1 MKIELFWTNEDS
13 FKLNF
18 PFYIAKR
25 YIIST
30 SKNNAIN
37 IINRIASMGIIVGAL
52 ALFVVL
58 SVFSG
63 LKEFSLSFTNAMDP
77 DLKLNATLGK
87 SIVVTPIQERQI
99 KQIDG
104 LVSYSKII
112 EERVL
117 FTFDGKQEVTYLK
130 GIDSLFT
137 KVNPIEKNLFN
148 GQWLAPNT
156 NQVVVGYG
164 IAQKFS
170 MGLLDFNR
178 PLQVFVPKPGKGAIE
193 NPEQAFNQSDLLPIG
208 IYTINEDLD
217 SKYVF
222 ADLGLAQELLEFQP
236 NQVSGLEIKIQ
247 KGANEKAVI
256 EQLQTI
262 FKNTITVKNRAQLNE
277 SLYKMLNTENIAVY
291 LIFTLVIVVAL
302 FNLIGALIMMILDKK
317 GNLKT
322 LFNLGV
328 EIKDLRKIFLLQ
340 GTLLSVF
347 GGGIG
352 LILGIVIIVLQQQFQ
367 LIMITPT
374 LAYPVVFTLENVL
387 IVLGTIIS
395 LGFIASLIASS
406 RVSKKLL
413 D

>member
-1 MKIELFWTNEDS
+1 
-13 FKLNF
+13 
-18 PFYIAKR
+18 
-25 YIIST
+25 
-30 SKNNAIN
+30 
-37 IINRIASMGIIVGAL
+37 MGIIVGAM

-63 LKEFSLSFTNAMDP
+63 LKVFSLSFSNDIDP
-77 DLKLNATLGK
+77 DLKISSTFGK
-87 SIVVTPIQERQI
+87 SLLISPSQESQI

-104 LVSYSKII
+104 LVSYSKIV

-130 GIDSLFT
+130 GVDAKYNTI
-137 KVNPIEKNLFN
+137 N
-148 GQWLAPNT
+148 GIKKTLYNGVWLRPNSDE
-156 NQVVVGYG
+156 VVVGYG
-164 IAQKFS
+164 IAQQFS
-170 MGLLDFNR
+170 MGLLDYNHY
-178 PLQVFVPKPGKGAIE
+178 LEVLAPKPGKGNIE
-193 NPEQAFNQSDLLPIG
+193 NPEEAFNKMILVPIG
-208 IYTINEDLD
+208 IYAISEDLD

-222 ADLGLAQELLEFQP
+222 ADLGLAQDLLDYKP
-236 NQVSGLEIKIQ
+236 NQISGIEVKMAKDADENIIVSK
-247 KGANEKAVI
+247 
-256 EQLQTI
+256 LQTI
-262 FKNTITVKNRAQLNE
+262 FNNKITVKNRAQLND
-277 SLYKMLNTENIAVY
+277 SLYKMLNTENLAVY
-291 LIFTLVIVVAL
+291 LIFTLVIVIAL

-322 LFNLGV
+322 LLNLGT

-347 GGGIG
+347 GGIIG
-352 LILGIVIIVLQQQFQ
+352 LTLGIAIVLLQQHFE

-374 LAYPVVFTLENVL
+374 LAYPVVFSLENVL
-387 IVLGTIIS
+387 IVLATIVT

>member
-1 MKIELFWTNEDS
+1 
-13 FKLNF
+13 LNF
-18 PFYIAKR
+18 PLYIAKR
-25 YIIST
+25 YSIST

-37 IINRIASMGIIVGAL
+37 IINRIASVGIIIGAL

-63 LKEFSLSFTNAMDP
+63 LKEFSLSFTNAIDP

-87 SIVVTPIQERQI
+87 SILITPEQERQI

-117 FTFDGKQEVTYLK
+117 FTFDGKQQVTYLK

-137 KVNPIEKNLFN
+137 KVNPVEKNLFN

-164 IAQKFS
+164 IAQQFS

-208 IYTINEDLD
+208 IYTVNEDLD

-222 ADLGLAQELLEFQP
+222 ADLGLAQELLEYKP
-236 NQVSGLEIKIQ
+236 IQVSGLEIKIQ
-247 KGANEKAVI
+247 KGADEIAVI
-256 EQLQTI
+256 EQLQSI
-262 FKNTITVKNRAQLNE
+262 FNNTITVKNRAQLNE

-347 GGGIG
+347 GGVIG
-352 LILGIVIIVLQQQFQ
+352 LLLGIVIVVLQQQFE

-374 LAYPVVFTLENVL
+374 MAYPIVFTLENVL

>member
-1 MKIELFWTNEDS
+1 M
-13 FKLNF
+13 NF

-25 YIIST
+25 YSSST

-37 IINRIASMGIIVGAL
+37 IINRIASVGIIIGAL

-63 LKEFSLSFTNAMDP
+63 LKEFSLSFTNAIDP
-77 DLKLNATLGK
+77 DLKLSPTKGK
-87 SIVVTPIQERQI
+87 SILITSEQERQI
-99 KQIDG
+99 KEIDG

-117 FTFDGKQEVTYLK
+117 FTFDDKQQVTYLK
-130 GIDSLFT
+130 GVDSLFT

-148 GQWLAPNT
+148 GQWLANNT

-164 IAQKFS
+164 IAQEFS

-178 PLQVFVPKPGKGAIE
+178 PLEVFVPKPGKGAIE
-193 NPEQAFNQSDLLPIG
+193 NPEQAFNQSVLLAIG
-208 IYTINEDLD
+208 IYTVNEDLD

-222 ADLGLAQELLEFQP
+222 ADLGLAQELLEYKP
-236 NQVSGLEIKIQ
+236 NEVSGLEIKIQ
-247 KGANEKAVI
+247 KGANEKAVVK
-256 EQLQTI
+256 QLQSI
-262 FKNTITVKNRAQLNE
+262 FNNTITVKNRAQLNE

-347 GGGIG
+347 GGVIG
-352 LILGIVIIVLQQQFQ
+352 LLLGIVIVVLQQQFE
-367 LIMITPT
+367 LVMITPT
-374 LAYPVVFTLENVL
+374 MPYPVVFTLENVW
-387 IVLGTIIS
+387 IVLATIIS

>member
-1 MKIELFWTNEDS
+1 M
-13 FKLNF
+13 NF
-18 PFYIAKR
+18 PLYIAKR
-25 YIIST
+25 YILSN

-37 IINRIASMGIIVGAL
+37 IINRIASMGIIVGAM

-63 LKEFSLSFTNAMDP
+63 LKVFSLSFTNDIDP
-77 DLKLNATLGK
+77 DLKISSILGK
-87 SIVVTPIQERQI
+87 SFLISPDQESKI
-99 KQIDG
+99 KKIEG
-104 LVSYSKII
+104 LASYTKII

-130 GIDSLFT
+130 GVDANFNQVNAIET
-137 KVNPIEKNLFN
+137 KLFN
-148 GQWLAPNT
+148 GQWLKPDT
-156 NQVVVGYG
+156 YQVVVGYS

-178 PLQVFVPKPGKGAIE
+178 QLEVLVPKPGKGAIE
-193 NPEQAFNQSDLLPIG
+193 NPEQAFNKTDVIPVG
-208 IYTINEDLD
+208 IYAISEDLD

-222 ADLGLAQELLEFQP
+222 ADLGLAQELLEYKT
-236 NQVSGLEIKIQ
+236 NQVSGIEIKT
-247 KGANEKAVI
+247 KTGADESAI
-256 EQLQTI
+256 TEQLQTI
-262 FKNTITVKNRAQLNE
+262 FNNKITVKNRAQLNE

-322 LFNLGV
+322 LFNLGT

-347 GGGIG
+347 GGIIG
-352 LILGIVIIVLQQQFQ
+352 LVLGIIIVLLQEYFQ

-374 LAYPVVFTLENVL
+374 LAYPVIFSLENVL
-387 IVLGTIIS
+387 IVMGTIVT

-413 D
+413 E